1 MSHTVLIAGIFHETH
16 SFVDD
21 TTPLEGFQIRLGD
34 ELLDCTGDA
43 SPLGGALEYAD
54 SQGWQIIPTID
65 IRATPS
71 GTVEDEV
78 FDFWWSDF
86 ASRWDP
92 DCDAVYLVL
101 HGAMVCESHLD
112 VEGELLRRLCALPG
126 DHGKPVFGV
135 YDLHTHFTPAM
146 AEHAD
151 ALVAYRENPHT
162 DARES
167 AVRAA
172 SLLARH
178 FETGELPTTQL
189 RTLPI
194 LWPPTG
200 VGTADDPMRSLEAR
214 ARELEE
220 QNKDTIWAVNITAG
234 FAFGDTPHTGASVQ
248 AIATA
253 DASKI
258 LDELQQLALTLK
270 TEGEINDPP
279 IEAIMPEIRKRVEGL
294 TVLVEPSDNIGG
306 GAPGD
311 CTGCLRAL
319 VSHRIPDAA
328 ICLNDPEAVDA
339 LADCEPGDTR
349 TLSLGGKGSRLDHGP
364 VELEVQFVLR
374 SDGRFEL
381 EDKQSHLAS
390 MVGDF
395 CEMGPTAVVR
405 HEGLT
410 ILLTS
415 KRTAPF
421 DLGQW
426 HSQGVRIEDMNVV
439 VVKAAVA
446 HRAAYDPITA
456 RSFTVDTPGP
466 CSSNLKRLPYK
477 NLTQRRGDA
486 EG

>member
-112 VEGELLRRLCALPG
+112 VEGELLRRLRALPG

-220 QNKDTIWAVNITAG
+220 QSKDTIWAVNITAG

-253 DASKI
+253 DASEV
-258 LDELQQLALTLK
+258 LGELEQLALTLK
-270 TEGEINDPP
+270 AEGEINDPP
-279 IEAIMPEIRKRVEGL
+279 IETIMPEIRKRVEGL

-311 CTGCLRAL
+311 GTGCLRAL

-349 TLSLGGKGSRLDHGP
+349 TLSLGGKGSRLDDGP
-364 VELEVQFVLR
+364 VELEVQFVSR

-466 CSSNLKRLPYK
+466 CSSNLKRLSYK

>member
-1 MSHTVLIAGIFHETH
+1 MRHTVLIAGIFHETH

-21 TTPLEGFQIRLGD
+21 TTPLEDFQIRLGD

-112 VEGELLRRLCALPG
+112 VEGELLRRLRALPG

-311 CTGCLRAL
+311 GTGCLRAL

-349 TLSLGGKGSRLDHGP
+349 TLSLGGKGSRLDDGP
-364 VELEVQFVLR
+364 VELEVQFVSR

>member
-21 TTPLEGFQIRLGD
+21 TTPLEDFQIRLGD

-43 SPLGGALEYAD
+43 SPLGGALGYAD

-78 FDFWWSDF
+78 FDFWWSEF
-86 ASRWDP
+86 ASRWNP

-112 VEGELLRRLCALPG
+112 VEGELLRSLRTLPG
-126 DHGKPVFGV
+126 SRGKPVFGV

-172 SLLARH
+172 NLLARH

-248 AIATA
+248 AIAKTN
-253 DASKI
+253 ASEV
-258 LDELQQLALTLK
+258 LDELEQLALALK
-270 TEGEINDPP
+270 AEGEINDPT
-279 IEAIMPEIRKRVEGL
+279 IESIMPEIRERVEGL

-328 ICLNDPEAVDA
+328 ICLNDPEAVAA
-339 LADCEPGDTR
+339 LAECAPGDRR

-364 VELEVQFVLR
+364 LELEVDFVSR

-381 EDKQSHLAS
+381 EDKKSHLAS

-395 CEMGPTAVVR
+395 CEMGLTAVVR
-405 HEGLT
+405 YEGLT

-426 HSQGVRIEDMNVV
+426 HSQGVPIENMNVV
-439 VVKAAVA
+439 VVKAGVA

-466 CSSNLKRLPYK
+466 CSSYLKRLPYK
-477 NLTQRRGDA
+477 NLTQRRGDV

>member
-1 MSHTVLIAGIFHETH
+1 MKNILIAGIFHETH

-21 TTPLEGFQIRLGD
+21 TTPLEDFQIRLGD
-34 ELLDCTGDA
+34 ELLACTGDA
-43 SPLGGALEYAD
+43 SPLGGVLEYAD
-54 SQGWQIIPTID
+54 GQGWQVIPTID

-71 GTVEDEV
+71 GTVEDAV
-78 FDFWWSDF
+78 FDFWWTEF
-86 ASRWDP
+86 ESRWNP

-112 VEGELLRRLCALPG
+112 VEGELLQRIRALHG
-126 DHGKPVFGV
+126 AAGKPVFGV

-167 AVRAA
+167 AIRAA

-178 FETGELPTTQL
+178 FETGERPTTQL

-220 QNKDTIWAVNITAG
+220 RHKDTIWAINVTAG

-248 AIATA
+248 AIATI
-253 DASKI
+253 DASEV
-258 LDELQQLALTLK
+258 LDELEQLALTLK
-270 TEGEINDPP
+270 AEINDPP
-279 IEAIMPEIRKRVEGL
+279 IESIMPKIRERVDGL

-328 ICLNDPEAVDA
+328 ICLNDPEAVNA
-339 LADCEPGDTR
+339 LADCVPGDTR
-349 TLSLGGKGSRLDHGP
+349 TLPLGGKGSRLDHGP
-364 VELEVQFVLR
+364 LELDVEFVSR

-415 KRTAPF
+415 ERTAPF

-446 HRAAYDPITA
+446 HRAGYDPITA

-477 NLTQRRGDA
+477 NLSRRRGDA
-486 EG
+486 ED

>member
-1 MSHTVLIAGIFHETH
+1 VRHTVLIAGIFHETH

-21 TTPLEGFQIRLGD
+21 TTPLEDFQIRLGD

-112 VEGELLRRLCALPG
+112 VEGELLRRLRALPG

-311 CTGCLRAL
+311 GTGCLRAL

-349 TLSLGGKGSRLDHGP
+349 TLSLGGKGSRLDDGP
-364 VELEVQFVLR
+364 VELEVQFVSR

-456 RSFTVDTPGP
+456 RRFTVDTPGP

>member
-1 MSHTVLIAGIFHETH
+1 MRHTVLIAGIFHETH

-21 TTPLEGFQIRLGD
+21 TTPLEDFQIRLGD

-220 QNKDTIWAVNITAG
+220 QSKDTIWAVNITAG

-311 CTGCLRAL
+311 GTGCLRAL

-349 TLSLGGKGSRLDHGP
+349 TLSLGGKGSRLDDGP
-364 VELEVQFVLR
+364 VELEVQFVSR

-456 RSFTVDTPGP
+456 RRFTVDTPGP

>member
-1 MSHTVLIAGIFHETH
+1 MRHTVLIAGIFHETH

-21 TTPLEGFQIRLGD
+21 TTPLEDFQIRLGD

-311 CTGCLRAL
+311 GTGCLRAL

-349 TLSLGGKGSRLDHGP
+349 TLSLGGKGSRLDDGP
-364 VELEVQFVLR
+364 VELEVQFVSR

>member
-78 FDFWWSDF
+78 FDFWWSEF
-86 ASRWDP
+86 ASRWNP

-112 VEGELLRRLCALPG
+112 VEGELLRRLRTLPG
-126 DHGKPVFGV
+126 SRGKPVFGV

-253 DASKI
+253 DASEV
-258 LDELQQLALTLK
+258 LGELEQLALTLK
-270 TEGEINDPP
+270 AEGQINDPP
-279 IEAIMPEIRKRVEGL
+279 IETIMPEIRKRVEGL

-319 VSHRIPDAA
+319 VRHRIPDAA
-328 ICLNDPEAVDA
+328 ICLNDPEAGDA

-349 TLSLGGKGSRLDHGP
+349 TLSLGGKGSRLDDGP
-364 VELEVQFVLR
+364 VELEVQFVSR

-395 CEMGPTAVVR
+395 CEMGPAAVVR

>member
-1 MSHTVLIAGIFHETH
+1 VRHTVLIAGIFHETH

-21 TTPLEGFQIRLGD
+21 TTPLEDFQIRLGD

-78 FDFWWSDF
+78 FDFWWSVF

-112 VEGELLRRLCALPG
+112 VEGELLRRLRALPG

-311 CTGCLRAL
+311 GTGCLRAL

-349 TLSLGGKGSRLDHGP
+349 TLSLGGKGSRLDDGP
-364 VELEVQFVLR
+364 VELEVQFVSR

>member
-1 MSHTVLIAGIFHETH
+1 MRHTVLIAGIFHETH

-21 TTPLEGFQIRLGD
+21 TTPLEDFQIRLGD

-311 CTGCLRAL
+311 GTGCLRAL

-349 TLSLGGKGSRLDHGP
+349 TLSLGGKGSRLDDGP
-364 VELEVQFVLR
+364 VELEVQFVSR

-395 CEMGPTAVVR
+395 CEMGPAAVVR